1 MPNVIDA
8 SGKVVGERN
17 APPALNRDFTEKLDV
32 VFRAVH
38 REFANPRAGTAS
50 TRKRDEVAGG
60 GRKPWRQKGTGRARQ
75 GSTRS
80 PQWRHGG
87 VVFGPQPRSY
97 VEGLNKK
104 ERRLAFLAAL
114 ADRFRN
120 DAVTCFDA
128 GEFDIAKTAA
138 FAKTIF
144 GSAKAARTGPTTL
157 IVCRRGEP
165 HAAAIERVSRNLQR
179 VALTDDGAL
188 DVKDVLR
195 YERIF
200 FTTAAYDAMIGRL
213 EDVGAPRGDSQR
225 EGAQSSVEGNVPEAK
240 PKRQSVAQRTT
251 RDSKKESADGRP

>member
-1 MPNVIDA
+1 MPSVIDA
-8 SGKVVGERN
+8 TGNVVRELET
-17 APPALNRDFTEKLDV
+17 PAMFERDFGEKLDV

-75 GSTRS
+75 GSIRS

-97 VEGLNKK
+97 VEHLNKK

-120 DAVTCFDA
+120 DAITVFEVGDF
-128 GEFDIAKTAA
+128 GVDKTAA
-138 FAKTIF
+138 FATLLF
-144 GSAKAARTGPTTL
+144 GSAKAARKGPATL
-157 IVCRRGEP
+157 IVCRRDEKHAGE
-165 HAAAIERVSRNLQR
+165 IERVSGNLQR
-179 VALTDDGAL
+179 VALTFDGAL

-195 YERIF
+195 FERIF
-200 FTTAAYDAMIGRL
+200 FTTAAYDALTQRL
-213 EDVGAPRGDSQR
+213 RTR
-225 EGAQSSVEGNVPEAK
+225 EESGN
-240 PKRQSVAQRTT
+240 
-251 RDSKKESADGRP
+251 GRP

>member
-1 MPNVIDA
+1 MPSVIDA
-8 SGKVVGERN
+8 SGAVVGER
-17 APPALNRDFTEKLDV
+17 AIPAIFDRDFGGKLDV

-38 REFANPRAGTAS
+38 REFANRRAGTAS

-75 GSTRS
+75 GSIRS

-120 DAVTCFDA
+120 DAVVLFDA
-128 GEFDIAKTAA
+128 DEFAVGKTAA
-138 FAKTIF
+138 FAKAIF
-144 GSAKAARTGPTTL
+144 GSAKAARSGPTTL
-157 IVCRRGEP
+157 IVFDREET
-165 HAAAIERVSRNLQR
+165 HAREIERVSRNLQR
-179 VALTDDGAL
+179 VAVTNDGAL

-195 YERIF
+195 FERIF
-200 FTTAAYDAMIGRL
+200 FTSAAYDALAARL
-213 EDVGAPRGDSQR
+213 GSGE
-225 EGAQSSVEGNVPEAK
+225 EN
-240 PKRQSVAQRTT
+240 
-251 RDSKKESADGRP
+251 ADGRA